1 MVSNLIC
8 VGLNHQQAPV
18 DLRERI
24 AFSGDRLSDALQK
37 AVLEEHIEEA
47 AILSTCNR
55 IEIYAQGHQKHAG
68 YALES
73 FLHRYHQIP
82 DKLLTPHLY
91 HFQGQQA
98 LLQLM
103 RVTSSLD
110 SLVLGE
116 PQILGQVKSA
126 YAQAKE
132 QGAVGPKL
140 TRAFSQAFLTAKRV
154 RTETELGKNAVTVAY
169 AAVQLAQKVFGDLKD
184 LRCLLIGQGEMGSL
198 AAAHFKQKQAHIE
211 LANRQSNLAQML
223 EQADLVVA
231 STSADH
237 FLIEPITLKKIMRVR
252 RYRPLFL
259 IDIAVPRNID
269 PVVATLDNV
278 YLYNID
284 DLSQVVASNLEERQM
299 KVGLAEQIIHE
310 ELVSYQIQD
319 QERKLAPVI
328 SDLQTQSLLIAEQEL
343 DSLLREM
350 PLDTEQAQKIQEFTR
365 QLTAKLFHQG
375 VTAVKQVSRL
385 LLCAFLYATHI
396 LATNWSVHT
405 TEIGRNFINLDRDTA
420 IVSIAEHLGMLSG
433 RPVLR
438 ATIYFENEPS
448 FSRFTSLL
456 LLAGV
461 SVGGFGNFRT
471 AAITIQNMEQFL
483 VYQRALGAIDS
494 SLLLPEDTR
503 INALFSSGSQF
514 VSVNN
519 FAVRK
524 N

>member
-1 MVSNLIC
+1 MGSDLIC
-8 VGLNHQQAPV
+8 IGLNHHQTPV

-24 AFSGDRLSDALQK
+24 AFSSDRLSDALQK
-37 AVLEEHIEEA
+37 AILEEHIEEA

-55 IEIYAQGHQKHAG
+55 IEIYAQGHREHAG
-68 YALES
+68 CALES

-91 HFQGQQA
+91 HFQGKQA

-126 YAQAKE
+126 YVQAKE

-140 TRAFSQAFLTAKRV
+140 TQAFSQAFLTAKRV

-184 LRCLLIGQGEMGSL
+184 LRCLLIGQGEMGNL

-211 LANRQSNLAQML
+211 LAGRESNLAQML

-231 STSADH
+231 STSADY
-237 FLIEPITLKKIMRVR
+237 FLIEPIGLKKIMRMR

-269 PVVATLDNV
+269 PRVAALDNI

-299 KVGLAEQIIHE
+299 KVGLAEQIIDE
-310 ELVSYQIQD
+310 EIAAYQIQV
-319 QERKLAPVI
+319 QERHLAPVI
-328 SDLQTQSLLIAEQEL
+328 AELQTQSLLVAEQEL
-343 DSLLREM
+343 DKLLQDIL
-350 PLDTEQAQKIQEFTR
+350 LDEFQKQRLQDYTR

-375 VTAVKQVSRL
+375 VKALKQQL
-385 LLCAFLYATHI
+385 I
-396 LATNWSVHT
+396 
-405 TEIGRNFINLDRDTA
+405 
-420 IVSIAEHLGMLSG
+420 
-433 RPVLR
+433 
-438 ATIYFENEPS
+438 
-448 FSRFTSLL
+448 
-456 LLAGV
+456 
-461 SVGGFGNFRT
+461 
-471 AAITIQNMEQFL
+471 
-483 VYQRALGAIDS
+483 
-494 SLLLPEDTR
+494 
-503 INALFSSGSQF
+503 
-514 VSVNN
+514 
-519 FAVRK
+519 
-524 N
+524 